1 MVSQQMLLV
10 ILMSVMTVMNVLG
23 MVTGA
28 KKQVLQSYGI
38 FRFTQ
43 FGTNFFRGNGY
54 GLIIN

>member
-43 FGTNFFRGNGY
+43 FGKIFSEVMAMD
-54 GLIIN
+54 